1 MTRVLTLQELNRAT
15 LARQLLLERRRAPAT
30 AVIERLAGMQA
41 QWPQAPYVGLWS
53 RIPGFRSETLE
64 RAIRSGKVVKATV
77 MRGTL
82 HLLTTRDYPLFF
94 SALRDLRPWGDPE
107 SVELGREL
115 VPAIRALFA
124 DGPLTFQQ
132 VLDHLEQTH
141 GTVDLLTRRRA
152 WFAARTGA
160 HILHAPET
168 ALWSSRPQALFAAID
183 EPELVDT
190 TAARTELVRRYLA
203 AFGPASRA
211 DLANWS
217 GMRVSHFAESFEA
230 LEPLRRFRDENDRE
244 LLDLQRAPLPAADT
258 PAPVRFLPKWD
269 NVLLAFAD
277 RTRILPEEYRK
288 TVIAKNGD
296 VAQTFLVDGL
306 VAGRWRHE
314 DGKVALE
321 PFAPLPRAARRELED
336 EAARLAEFAC

>member
-1 MTRVLTLQELNRAT
+1 VTRVLTLRELNRAT
-15 LARQLLLERRRAPAT
+15 LARQLLLERKRAPAT
-30 AVIERLAGMQA
+30 AVIERLGGMQA

-53 RIPGFRSETLE
+53 RIPGFQRETLE
-64 RAIRSGKVVKATV
+64 RAIRSGKIVKATV

-82 HLLTTRDYPLFF
+82 HLVTARDYALFF
-94 SALRDLRPWGDPE
+94 SALQGLRPWGDPE
-107 SVELGREL
+107 SVELGRKL
-115 VPAIRALFA
+115 VPAMRRLFA

-132 VLDHLEQTH
+132 VLDHLERTH
-141 GTVDLLTRRRA
+141 GTVDLMTRRRA

-160 HILHAPET
+160 HVLHTPET
-168 ALWSSRPQALFAAID
+168 ALWSSRPQAVFAAID

-190 TAARTELVRRYLA
+190 TLARVELVRRYLG

-211 DLANWS
+211 DLADWS
-217 GMRVSHFAESFEA
+217 GMRVSDFAVAFDA
-230 LEPLRRFRDENDRE
+230 LEPLRRFRDEHGRE
-244 LLDLQRAPLPAADT
+244 LLDLQRAPLPGADT

-296 VAQTFLVDGL
+296 VAQTFLVDGV
-306 VAGRWRHE
+306 VAGRWRQE
-314 DGKVALE
+314 NDKVMLE
-321 PFAPLPRAARRELED
+321 PFAPLPRAVRRELED

>member
-1 MTRVLTLQELNRAT
+1 MTRVLTLRELNRAT
-15 LARQLLLERRRAPAT
+15 LARQLLLERRRVSAT
-30 AVIERLAGMQA
+30 GVIERLAGMQA

-53 RIPGFRSETLE
+53 RMPGFRRETLE
-64 RAIRSGKVVKATV
+64 RAIRSGRVLKATV

-82 HLLTTRDYPLFF
+82 HLVTVRDYPLFF
-94 SALRDLRPWGDPE
+94 SALRGLRPWGDPE
-107 SVELGREL
+107 SVELGRKI
-115 VPAIRALFA
+115 VPAILTLFA

-141 GTVDLLTRRRA
+141 GTVDLVTRRRA
-152 WFAARTGA
+152 WFAARTGG

-183 EPELVDT
+183 EPELVDA

-211 DLANWS
+211 DLAAWS
-217 GMRVSHFAESFEA
+217 GMRVSDFAEAFEA
-230 LEPLRRFRDENDRE
+230 LEPLRRFRDENGRE
-244 LLDLQRAPLPAADT
+244 LLDLQRSPLPAADT

-269 NVLLAFAD
+269 NVLLGFAD
-277 RTRILPEEYRK
+277 RTRILPDEYRK

-296 VAQTFLVDGL
+296 VAQTFLVDGV
-306 VAGRWRHE
+306 VAGRWRQE
-314 DGKVALE
+314 SGKVALE
-321 PFAPLPRAARRELED
+321 PFAPLPRSTRRELED
-336 EAARLAEFAC
+336 EAGRLAEFTC